1 MKKCIIRRSA
11 LVIAFAFVFG
21 CKDTGEKANVLP
33 SDDFT
38 VEQAKKWY
46 SDLQERA
53 RTVGQPDDKIIWGAG
68 IQRKVASDD
77 EIVVAPVLSGN
88 FLGCRIKDGR
98 KDKRKP
104 DEENVAGRIQRNL
117 VVRKVR
123 GNIEAMEMR
132 TVFDADYEPR
142 VKNGQVDPS
151 NFEGK
156 VYFFDM
162 NGKLVNGLIYEAG
175 KQVAAFGPNKGGR
188 TSDMVEVCTDWYH
201 QGCVDGYGCS
211 GWVYQETTCEMVYI
225 SQSSGGTGTI
235 WENSLD
241 VALGGGS
248 DVLFEALMQLPYVSQ
263 LWGTMNQTEKDYF
276 QNKKWLIPQAAFAR
290 QTANELTDWFYCAD
304 SDDDDGN
311 ANAFKHAVWSAILCM
326 QFGIS
331 TTLQITGN
339 HELESPPN
347 RQAMDL
353 YNNDLGIKVYKSIS
367 AALAALPP
375 SPGLKLGLII
385 DKVMEKIVLG
395 QGERLTPEGVPDGTP
410 QTFLLTNGAN
420 RCR

>member
-1 MKKCIIRRSA
+1 MA
-11 LVIAFAFVFG
+11 A
-21 CKDTGEKANVLP
+21 
-33 SDDFT
+33 
-38 VEQAKKWY
+38 
-46 SDLQERA
+46 
-53 RTVGQPDDKIIWGAG
+53 
-68 IQRKVASDD
+68 DD

-88 FLGCRIKDGR
+88 FLGCHIKDSR

-104 DEENVAGRIQRNL
+104 DEENVAGRIQRSL
-117 VVRKVR
+117 IVRKVR
-123 GNIEAMEMR
+123 GKIEALEMR

-142 VKNGQVDPS
+142 TKNGKTDPS

-162 NGKLVNGLIYEAG
+162 NGKLVNGLIYEQG
-175 KQVAAFGPNKGGR
+175 KQVATFGPSKGSR
-188 TSDMVEVCTDWYH
+188 TSNMVEVCTDWYH

-225 SQSSGGTGTI
+225 SSSSGPTGTI

-248 DVLFEALMQLPYVSQ
+248 DVLFEALMQLPYVSE
-263 LWGTMNQTEKDYF
+263 LWNGMNQTEKDYF
-276 QNKKWLIPQAAFAR
+276 QNRKWLIPQAAFAR
-290 QTANELTDWFYCAD
+290 QIANELTDWFYCAD
-304 SDDDDGN
+304 SDDSNG
-311 ANAFKHAVWSAILCM
+311 NAFKHAVWSAILCM

-339 HELESPPN
+339 HEIESPPN

-375 SPGLKLGLII
+375 SPGLKLGLIV

-395 QGERLTPEGVPDGTP
+395 QGERLSPEGAPIGTP
-410 QTFLLTNGAN
+410 QTFLPTNGAN